1 MSELTLGE
9 IAQIVDCEHK
19 TAPAT
24 LDEPFGYS
32 VGTRALNGH
41 GINLSECKP
50 VSEETY
56 NAWSRRA
63 ELVRGDIV
71 FAREAPVGGLGL
83 VDGTV
88 PLCLGQRTVL
98 VRPRPSLVDSRYL
111 YYLLRSEECQR
122 QMIEMSTG
130 STVLHI
136 NVADVRNFKLNE
148 IPTLEIQCAIGEIL
162 SEIEEKIKVNQ
173 QIAST
178 LEQIAQT
185 IFKSWFVDFDPVHAK
200 ARGEQP
206 IGMDA
211 ETASLFPNSF
221 EDSELGSMPSGWQLS
236 RIDEVSKVMLGGTP
250 SKSKPEYWDGDVAW
264 INSGA
269 VNDFRIIKP
278 STFITKLGHD
288 KSSTKILRPGTTVLA
303 ITGATLGRYSR
314 VEILTTANQSV
325 IGLEALDADAD
336 EYIFLWISNYIS
348 ELVSKA
354 TGGAQQHINR
364 NDVCEHIMLTP
375 NAPVLKKFSIAM
387 KPIFD
392 QISSLLFQS
401 ETLSEIRDSLLPRLI
416 SGELEIPAEL
426 LEA

>member
-63 ELVRGDIV
+63 ELAQGDIV

-98 VRPRPSLVDSRYL
+98 VRSNPSLVDSRYL

-122 QMIEMSTG
+122 QMIAMSTG

-148 IPTLEIQCAIGEIL
+148 LPTLEIQCAIGEIL

-173 QIAST
+173 RIAST

-206 IGMDA
+206 VGMSA
-211 ETASLFPNSF
+211 ETAALFPDSF
-221 EDSELGSMPSGWQLS
+221 EDSELGPIPTGWKCLT
-236 RIDEVSKVMLGGTP
+236 LGDMVQPKKGKT
-250 SKSKPEYWDGDVAW
+250 
-264 INSGA
+264 
-269 VNDFRIIKP
+269 
-278 STFITKLGHD
+278 ITKAKTREGHVPVVAGGLGPAYFHD
-288 KSSTKILRPGTTVLA
+288 TSNVNPPVVTISASGTAGFVRLYTQPIWA
-303 ITGATLGRYSR
+303 SDCT
-314 VEILTTANQSV
+314 
-325 IGLEALDADAD
+325 
-336 EYIFLWISNYIS
+336 YIS
-348 ELVSKA
+348 REQSDVVLFWLQFLKFNQA
-354 TGGAQQHINR
+354 RIYDMQQGGAQPHVYASDLMRLDIC
-364 NDVCEHIMLTP
+364 VPEE
-375 NAPVLKKFSIAM
+375 V
-387 KPIFD
+387 
-392 QISSLLFQS
+392 SLLDGFEALIQPMFELIAVNERES
-401 ETLSEIRDSLLPRLI
+401 ETLAKLRDSLLPRLI
-416 SGELEIPAEL
+416 SGELEIPVEL
-426 LEA
+426 LEK

>member
-1 MSELTLGE
+1 VSELTLGE

-63 ELVRGDIV
+63 ELAQGDIV

-98 VRPRPSLVDSRYL
+98 VRSNPSLVDSRYL

-122 QMIEMSTG
+122 QMIAMSTG

-148 IPTLEIQCAIGEIL
+148 LPTLEIQCAIGEIL

-173 QIAST
+173 RIAST

-206 IGMDA
+206 VGMSA
-211 ETASLFPNSF
+211 ETAALFPDSF
-221 EDSELGSMPSGWQLS
+221 EDSELGPIPTGWKCLT
-236 RIDEVSKVMLGGTP
+236 LGDMVQPKKGKT
-250 SKSKPEYWDGDVAW
+250 
-264 INSGA
+264 
-269 VNDFRIIKP
+269 
-278 STFITKLGHD
+278 ITKAKTREGHVPVVAGGLGPAYFHD
-288 KSSTKILRPGTTVLA
+288 TSNVNPPVVTISASGTAGFVRLYTQPIWA
-303 ITGATLGRYSR
+303 SDCT
-314 VEILTTANQSV
+314 
-325 IGLEALDADAD
+325 
-336 EYIFLWISNYIS
+336 YIS
-348 ELVSKA
+348 REQSDVVLFWLQFLKFNQA
-354 TGGAQQHINR
+354 RIYDMQQGGAQPHVYASDLMRLDIC
-364 NDVCEHIMLTP
+364 VPEE
-375 NAPVLKKFSIAM
+375 V
-387 KPIFD
+387 
-392 QISSLLFQS
+392 SLLDGFEALIQPMFELIAVNERES
-401 ETLSEIRDSLLPRLI
+401 ETLAKLRDSLLPRLI
-416 SGELEIPAEL
+416 SGELEIPVEL
-426 LEA
+426 LEK

>member
-1 MSELTLGE
+1 VSELTLGE

-32 VGTRALNGH
+32 GGTRALNGH

-63 ELVRGDIV
+63 ELAQGDIV

-98 VRPRPSLVDSRYL
+98 VRSNPSLVDSRYL

-122 QMIEMSTG
+122 QMIAMSTG

-148 IPTLEIQCAIGEIL
+148 LPTLEIQCAIGEIL

-173 QIAST
+173 RIAST

-206 IGMDA
+206 VGMSA
-211 ETASLFPNSF
+211 ETAALFPDSF
-221 EDSELGSMPSGWQLS
+221 EDSELGPIPTGWKCLT
-236 RIDEVSKVMLGGTP
+236 LGDMVQPKKGKT
-250 SKSKPEYWDGDVAW
+250 
-264 INSGA
+264 
-269 VNDFRIIKP
+269 
-278 STFITKLGHD
+278 ITKAKTREGHVPVVAGGLGPAYFHD
-288 KSSTKILRPGTTVLA
+288 TSNVNPPVVTISASGTAGFVRLYTQPIWA
-303 ITGATLGRYSR
+303 SDCT
-314 VEILTTANQSV
+314 
-325 IGLEALDADAD
+325 
-336 EYIFLWISNYIS
+336 YIS
-348 ELVSKA
+348 REQSDVVLFWLQFLKFNQA
-354 TGGAQQHINR
+354 RIYDMQQGGAQPHVYASDLMRLDIC
-364 NDVCEHIMLTP
+364 VPEE
-375 NAPVLKKFSIAM
+375 V
-387 KPIFD
+387 
-392 QISSLLFQS
+392 SLLDGFEALIQPMFELIAVNERES
-401 ETLSEIRDSLLPRLI
+401 ETLAKLRDSLLPRLI
-416 SGELEIPAEL
+416 SGELEIPVEL
-426 LEA
+426 LEK